1 MVSCLPM
8 DTRQHEIRMKSFQ
21 DRIWL
26 VLLGVAVAILVTL
39 TPVFWNEPTSYR
51 RSTDSGPT
59 QTSSSQAL
67 IPRLAGQLIQLLPSR
82 ESIRKQSR

>member
-1 MVSCLPM
+1 M

-39 TPVFWNEPTSYR
+39 TTVFWNEPTAHR
-51 RSTDSGPT
+51 RSTDSGPA
-59 QTSSSQAL
+59 QPSSSQAL
-67 IPRLAGQLIQLLPSR
+67 IPRLAGPLIQLLPSSR
-82 ESIRKQSR
+82 SIRKQGR